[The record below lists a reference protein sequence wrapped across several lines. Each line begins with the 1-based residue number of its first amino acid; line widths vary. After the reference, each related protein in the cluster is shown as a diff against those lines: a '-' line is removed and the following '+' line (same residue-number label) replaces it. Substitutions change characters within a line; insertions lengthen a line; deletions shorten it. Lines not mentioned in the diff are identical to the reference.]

1 MMVAFARR
9 LPARVR
15 SAWPRFPG
23 CARGVAAIE
32 FAMVLPLMV
41 LMYLGATELTFGI
54 NTDRKLTFLSRTVA
68 DLTGRVPKLTATLM
82 GDIFDASLAVMAPY
96 KSDDVRMVVSS
107 IVVLDTGQVKDGKPV
122 LEGRVCWS
130 QARGPGAVAL
140 TKNTVVAVPIGF
152 ATKNTSFMRADVQL
166 PYRAIFG
173 SALLSGGSI
182 TLKETTPWPVRNV
195 AEVVYDGVAPCLP

>member
-1 MMVAFARR
+1 MMFALARR
-9 LPARVR
+9 LPSQLR

-107 IVVLDTGQVKDGKPV
+107 
-122 LEGRVCWS
+122 
-130 QARGPGAVAL
+130 
-140 TKNTVVAVPIGF
+140 
-152 ATKNTSFMRADVQL
+152 
-166 PYRAIFG
+166 
-173 SALLSGGSI
+173 
-182 TLKETTPWPVRNV
+182 
-195 AEVVYDGVAPCLP
+195 